1 MAIRHA
7 LPHVDLGINVLRND
21 GLTALNIAYAV
32 GAKFIRVNVL
42 SGAML
47 TDQGLIEGCSA
58 DLMRHRRFLNS
69 DIEVWA
75 DIGVK
80 HAVPPAPV
88 DLGHQAQDTAHRG
101 HASALIVSGNATG
114 DPTQQTDVDAVRRAV
129 PAFPIVIGS
138 GACKDTV
145 GGLNADAVIVGTALK
160 VNGRINQGAAEAFVR
175 AARASQ

>member
-1 MAIRHA
+1 MSSLIETWTREASPALIGMVHLNALPGTPRANLHLDTIVQRAVQDARILAEAGFDAIMMENYGDTPFFKTDVPGITIAAMTRCGLAIRDA
-7 LPHVDLGINVLRND
+7 IPHIDLGINVLRND
-21 GLTALNIAYAV
+21 GVAALNIAHVV

-80 HAVPPAPV
+80 HATP
-88 DLGHQAQDTAHRG
+88 LG
-101 HASALIVSGNATG
+101 
-114 DPTQQTDVDAVRRAV
+114 PME
-129 PAFPIVIGS
+129 
-138 GACKDTV
+138 C
-145 GGLNADAVIVGTALK
+145 
-160 VNGRINQGAAEAFVR
+160 
-175 AARASQ
+175 